1 MRDFT
6 FSRKHVLKFFLG
18 FVFLFSSYSLTA
30 QILAWD
36 FTGESAVADSDAEII
51 DLNLAGSNLITRG
64 SGAPA
69 SAGANSFRTT
79 GFRNDGIAVTNTD
92 YFQFSLEASTG
103 YELSLSSIE
112 ARFAGTASF
121 AASPGVSHQ
130 YAYSLDG
137 VTFELIG
144 DVQTTVGSP
153 AQLTTDISAVAA
165 LQNIPSGTTITFR
178 YYASGQ
184 TTTGGWGFNSPSAGA
199 YGLAINGAVVVPT
212 CDTESFIEET
222 ACQTYDFHGNE
233 LTMSGDYQ
241 HVLDGANAAGCDSTV
256 NLSLTIVSG
265 FTYYADVDMDGFG
278 DPNVTIEA
286 CSLPVGYVENA
297 DDCDDTDD
305 QIGAVSEVYY
315 VDADGDGFG
324 AGDPILFCSDPGA
337 GYSTNN
343 DDCDDTD
350 DTIYPGATEIP
361 DDGIDQNCD
370 GTDASVYGTQIG
382 IYEFNGTTDCNTQDV
397 EASVGLFNVSFSDF
411 TSENTS
417 CSSAGG
423 VFNRNNW
430 NISPDIDLTQYNEFS
445 LNTDDCFELALTKLT
460 FDHRVS
466 NVTSVPT
473 WFVRSSID
481 GFAADLA
488 SGNSG
493 TTVANAEIILG
504 SEFENVTNVTFRFYL
519 TSVTAN
525 TTAWRNDNVAV
536 YGFENTLTPTTF
548 YADLDGDGFGDLNNT
563 IQACTQPEGYVTND
577 GDCDDTDDTINPNTV
592 WYLDND
598 GDGFGDDAN
607 TVQTCEE
614 PFGATY
620 VLVGGDCDDDDDTV
634 YPGAP
639 ELCDGKDNDCNGS
652 IDDGLE
658 FTTYYVD
665 ADGDGFGAGDAME
678 FCEDP
683 GAGYV
688 TNNDDCDDT
697 DENITVASTYYLDN
711 DGDGFGDD
719 DNSIESCDVPVG
731 NYVLV
736 GGDCDDDDDTVYP
749 GAPEICDGKDNDCN
763 GLVDDGLEFVT
774 YYVDADGDGFGAGDG
789 IELCE
794 DPGDGYSTVD
804 GDCNDDDPTIYPGAP
819 EIPND
824 GIDQNCDGEDLV
836 TIGLNENVQLSFS
849 IVPNPTRGDIVIKL
863 SESYASNNLEVY
875 ALTGELVASTR
886 FNGAVVTMD
895 LSELNTGM
903 YLIKITNDAGTTVQR
918 VVKK

>member
-6 FSRKHVLKFFLG
+6 RRI
-18 FVFLFSSYSLTA
+18 FSSFFGLFLVLFVSLEIRGQVQYFEDFESTSLVSGSTGYDAGLYELNGFEWEIGPQALIGNAGSDIKNGSNGARLRLNSGVYGQITLQEDLPNIGELTFLYSRANFSNDRTGVAPVFQVEYSTDAGVSWTAVGSQFDLTGVDV
-30 QILAWD
+30 L
-36 FTGESAVADSDAEII
+36 TSGTVNI
-51 DLNLAGSNLITRG
+51 DLNQPIRIRFIQIGG
-64 SGAPA
+64 DSGK
-69 SAGANSFRTT
+69 RW
-79 GFRNDGIAVTNTD
+79 
-92 YFQFSLEASTG
+92 
-103 YELSLSSIE
+103 
-112 ARFAGTASF
+112 
-121 AASPGVSHQ
+121 
-130 YAYSLDG
+130 
-137 VTFELIG
+137 
-144 DVQTTVGSP
+144 
-153 AQLTTDISAVAA
+153 
-165 LQNIPSGTTITFR
+165 NIDDITFTQF
-178 YYASGQ
+178 G
-184 TTTGGWGFNSPSAGA
+184 
-199 YGLAINGAVVVPT
+199 

-222 ACQTYDFHGNE
+222 ACQTYDFHGTE

-241 HVLDGANAAGCDSTV
+241 HVLVGANAAGCDSTV

-305 QIGAVSEVYY
+305 QIGAASEVYY
-315 VDADGDGFG
+315 IDADGDGFG

-370 GTDASVYGTQIG
+370 GTDASALGTQFG
-382 IYEFNGTTDCNTQDV
+382 IYEFTGHNGCATSDV
-397 EASVGLFNVSFSDF
+397 AATVNSTNVTFSDYSTVGASCAAGSGF
-411 TSENTS
+411 FNNSGWNSTSE
-417 CSSAGG
+417 
-423 VFNRNNW
+423 
-430 NISPDIDLTQYNEFS
+430 IDVNQYNEF
-445 LNTDDCFELALTKLT
+445 TITPDDCIELTLTKLE
-460 FDHRVS
+460 FLHR
-466 NVTSVPT
+466 TSGSGGTPT
-473 WFVRSSID
+473 WTIRSSLDNFTADIATGQSSTSDQTAVVILPTEFD
-481 GFAADLA
+481 GV
-488 SGNSG
+488 G
-493 TTVANAEIILG
+493 E
-504 SEFENVTNVTFRFYL
+504 VTFRFY
-519 TSVTAN
+519 VTNIGAAGA
-525 TTAWRNDNVAV
+525 TWRNDNVAV
-536 YGFENTLTPTTF
+536 YGFENTLTPSTF
-548 YADLDGDGFGDLNNT
+548 YADTDGDGFGDLNNT

-658 FTTYYVD
+658 FITYYVD
-665 ADGDGFGAGDAME
+665 ADGDGFGFGAGVE

-697 DENITVASTYYLDN
+697 DEEITVALVYYLDA
-711 DGDGFGDD
+711 DGDGYGDD
-719 DNSIESCDVPVG
+719 DNSIESCDVPAG
-731 NYVLV
+731 NYVLI
-736 GGDCDDDDDTVYP
+736 GGDCDDNDNTVYP
-749 GAPEICDGKDNDCN
+749 GATEVCDGKDNDCN
-763 GLVDDGLEFVT
+763 GQVDDGLTFVT

-789 IELCE
+789 VELCE
-794 DPGDGYSTVD
+794 DPGVGYSTQD
-804 GDCNDDDPTIYPGAP
+804 GDCDDEDPTVYTGAE

-836 TIGLNENVQLSFS
+836 TIGLDEHKVFGFS
-849 IVPNPTRGDIVIKL
+849 VVPNPTTGDIVIKL
-863 SESYASNNLEVY
+863 SGSYTSNNVEIY

-886 FNGAVVTMD
+886 FNGAVVSMD

-903 YLIKITNDAGTTVQR
+903 YLIKIANDTGTIVQR